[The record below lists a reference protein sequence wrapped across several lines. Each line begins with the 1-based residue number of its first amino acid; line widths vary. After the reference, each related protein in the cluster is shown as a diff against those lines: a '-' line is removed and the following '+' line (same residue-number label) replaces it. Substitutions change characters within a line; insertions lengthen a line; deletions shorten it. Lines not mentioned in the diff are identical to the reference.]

1 MPSDKRL
8 LFRSF
13 CALLFT
19 LIVSGQLTAQ
29 TVTGTVSGTVVD
41 STGNAIAGASVTL
54 INERTK
60 DSRTASSNESGDF
73 RFNAVTPGNYTIKVE
88 QKGFS
93 TFQRQGN
100 VLTATEHLGVGQLTL
115 KIGELTET
123 VTTVAEGAPVQTE
136 STEHSALI
144 SSKQI
149 ELVSIRGRDVTALLR
164 VLPGVSYQGQS
175 ESAGNGFGSGIPN
188 IQGGRNTWNTLNVDG
203 LRGND
208 LGSPSTFSSTVN
220 FDAIGEVKVLLN
232 SYQAEYA
239 GNSSANVN
247 IITKSGTR
255 EYHGGGYWYKRHEQ
269 FNAQSF
275 FNNLNKVTK
284 PRYRFSTLGAT
295 IGGPVWLPKIG
306 DKVKDKLFFFYS
318 FEDSQTL
325 NPQALRTV
333 TVPTAAE
340 RSGDFSKSFIGL
352 NASGQ
357 PNPVFIRDPLK
368 TGNCTATDKTACF
381 DNNIIPANRI
391 NKNGQALLSVLPQP
405 NALDLNITRGNYN
418 YTFQESI
425 KIPKRQHLFRTDYK
439 PSEKNSFYVR
449 GSTWFADNQGIA
461 VPAGTANWGLAGLH
475 YTYTDNG
482 ITGNWTRVFSPQLV
496 NEATLGVRHGVEK
509 GPPLNDAELAK
520 LQRKTY
526 GYTLG
531 QFFPGINPLGIIPS
545 VTFNNITNAANITYD
560 GRTPLRGADTLITF
574 NDTISL
580 IKGAHA
586 LKAGFYVERARN
598 YEGATST
605 FAGNFVFQNDA
616 NNPLNSGYSYAN
628 AALGNFQQYTE
639 SSTRPS
645 GEGRQSIAE
654 WFVQDS
660 WKATRHLTI
669 EGGIRFAWFNQ
680 WYQSTVNAAAFSL
693 ERYDRT
699 KAPRLFEPACASAPA
714 AGATCS
720 AANRRARN
728 PINGQLLPAVFI
740 GGFVPGSGNP
750 YNGMVLGSDES
761 YPRGFRDQQPPQ
773 VQPRLG
779 FAWDVKG
786 DGKLAI
792 RGNVGVFNQTRV
804 SANAVWNDVSRN
816 PPITDTP
823 RILYGNMDNLLTS
836 SGTLFPSSVAGFERD
851 AKTPVTYNYSL
862 GIQKDIGWGT
872 VVDVAYVGSQS
883 RHLQQSRN
891 INTLLY
897 GTNFLK
903 ASQDPT
909 RFPDGVVPNTQ
920 AGLRADY
927 VAAGLQFNGASV
939 LPADFL
945 RPYPGYS
952 NVTYYENAGTS
963 NYNALQV
970 AVNRRFIR
978 GVQFGVAYTWSKA
991 MDYADDD
998 RSGVAA
1004 YRPLRIW
1011 NYGRAGF
1018 DQTHIFGVNYT
1029 WDVPTASN
1037 LVKNSVVK
1045 ALFDNWQ
1052 VSGITAFVSGTP
1064 SGVGFSTVDA
1074 SDITGGGD
1082 GARIVIKGNPILD
1095 RGSRDNATLSNGL
1108 IGTPIWLNT
1117 SAFARPTPGNFG
1129 NAPKDVI
1136 RLPGT
1141 ANFDLSL
1148 FKNIPLNSE
1157 RRYLQFRWEL
1167 YNLFNHTQWSG
1178 VNTTA
1183 QFSAPDANGN
1193 VTQTNANFGLVNA
1206 AREPRYMQLSLR
1218 LTF

>member
-1 MPSDKRL
+1 MP
-8 LFRSF
+8 RSKLRF
-13 CALLFT
+13 LSALVLCAAFWLPAAAQS
-19 LIVSGQLTAQ
+19 VSGKI
-29 TVTGTVSGTVVD
+29 SGTVVD
-41 STGNAIAGASVTL
+41 DSGRVLAGATVTL
-54 INERTK
+54 INERTN
-60 DSRTASSNESGDF
+60 DARNVTTNDSGDF
-73 RFNAVTPGNYTIKVE
+73 IFNAIQPGYYTVKVE
-88 QKGFS
+88 QRGFS
-93 TFQRQGN
+93 VFQQQGI
-100 VLTATEHLGVGQLTL
+100 VLTATEHRSVGEVQLKVGQ
-115 KIGELTET
+115 LTET
-123 VTTVAEGAPVQTE
+123 VTTVAEGTPVQTE

-144 SSKQI
+144 TSKQI
-149 ELVSIRGRDVTALLR
+149 DQISIRGRDVTALLR

-188 IQGGRNTWNTLNVDG
+188 IQGGRNTQSTINVDG

-239 GNSSANVN
+239 TNSAASINV
-247 IITKSGTR
+247 ITKSGTSQ
-255 EYHGGGYWYKRHEQ
+255 YHGGGYWYKRHEQ
-269 FNAQSF
+269 FNAQNF
-275 FNNLNKVTK
+275 FNNLNRVNK

-295 IGGPVWLPKIG
+295 LGGPVWLPKIG
-306 DKVKDKLFFFYS
+306 DKIKDKLFFFYS

-340 RSGDFSKSFIGL
+340 RSGDFSKSFLGL
-352 NASGQ
+352 NSSGV

-381 DNNIIPANRI
+381 DNNIVPANRI
-391 NKNGQALLSVLPQP
+391 NKNGQALLNVLPQP

-425 KIPKRQHLFRTDYK
+425 KIPKRQNLFRVDYK
-439 PSEKNSFYVR
+439 PSEKNTFYVR

-482 ITGNWTRVFSPQLV
+482 ITGNWTRLISSQIV

-526 GYTLG
+526 GFSLG
-531 QFFPGINPLGIIPS
+531 QFFPALNPLNIIPQ

-574 NDTISL
+574 NDTISYT
-580 IKGAHA
+580 KGAHIM
-586 LKAGFYVERARN
+586 KAGFYAERARN

-605 FAGNFVFQNDA
+605 FAGAFVFQNDL

-628 AALGNFQQYTE
+628 ALLGNFQQYTE
-639 SSTRPS
+639 SNSRPS
-645 GEGRQSIAE
+645 GEGRQSIVE

-660 WKATRHLTI
+660 WKATRRLTI
-669 EGGIRFAWFNQ
+669 EAGVRFAWFNQ
-680 WYQSTVNAAAFSL
+680 WYQSNNKASIFSI
-693 ERYDRT
+693 ERYDPK
-699 KAPRLFEPACASAPA
+699 KAPKLYAPTCAVPVA
-714 AGATCS
+714 ANETCA
-720 AANRRARN
+720 AANRRALN
-728 PINGQLLPAVFI
+728 PVNGQILPAVFI
-740 GGFVPGSGNP
+740 GGFVPNSGDP
-750 YNGMVLGSDES
+750 YNGMVLATDKN
-761 YPRGFRDQQPPQ
+761 YPRGFRNQQPVQ
-773 VQPRLG
+773 VQPRFG

-823 RILYGNMDNLLTS
+823 RILYGNMDNLLSS
-836 SGTLFPSSVAGFERD
+836 SGTLFPASVASFELE
-851 AKTPVTYNYSL
+851 ANTPVTYNYSL
-862 GIQKDIGWGT
+862 GVQKDIGWGT
-872 VVDVAYVGSQS
+872 VVDIAYVGSQS
-883 RHLQQSRN
+883 RHLQQARN
-891 INTLLY
+891 INALPY

-903 ASQDPT
+903 ASQDAT
-909 RFPDGVVPNTQ
+909 RYPGGIVPDAQT
-920 AGLRADY
+920 GLRADY
-927 VAAGLQFNGASV
+927 VAAGLKFNGATV

-945 RPYPGYS
+945 RPYAGYT
-952 NVTYYENAGTS
+952 NITYFENAGTA
-963 NYNALQV
+963 NYNGLQV
-970 AVNRRFIR
+970 ALNRRFTR
-978 GVQFGVAYTWSKA
+978 GVQFGIAYTYSKT

-998 RSGVAA
+998 RSTVAT

-1018 DQTHIFGVNYT
+1018 DQTHVFVLNYT
-1029 WDVPTASN
+1029 WDLPRASN
-1037 LVKNSVVK
+1037 LMNNIVVK
-1045 ALFDNWQ
+1045 SLFDNWQ
-1052 VSGITAFVSGTP
+1052 LSGLTAFASGTP
-1064 SGVGFSTVDA
+1064 SGVGFSTVDGV
-1074 SDITGGGD
+1074 DITGGGD
-1082 GARIVIKGNPILD
+1082 GARIVLTGNPLLD
-1095 RGSRDNATLSNGL
+1095 RGSRKNAQLSNGL
-1108 IGTPIWLNT
+1108 ISTPVWFNT
-1117 SAFARPTPGNFG
+1117 SVFARPTPGNFG
-1129 NAPKDVI
+1129 NAPKDVF

-1148 FKNIPLNSE
+1148 FKNIPLGNE

-1167 YNLFNHTQWSG
+1167 YNVFNHTQWSG
-1178 VNTTA
+1178 VNSTA
-1183 QFSAPDANGN
+1183 QFSAPDANGV
-1193 VTQTNANFGLVNA
+1193 VTQTNPNFGLVTA